1 MISWRYPMATKKRL
15 DLLLVEQGFFENR
28 SKARGA
34 IMAGMILVDGEL
46 VDKAGTQ
53 VKEGAR
59 IELKGEI
66 LPYVS
71 RGGLKLEKALE
82 VFAVDPAGK
91 EAMDIGASTGGFT
104 DCLLQKGA
112 KKVYAIDVGYG
123 QLDWKL
129 RQDARVVVME
139 RTNFRY
145 LTPDQLPV
153 KVPLIVTDVSFI
165 SLRLIIPPALD
176 FLTAE
181 GDIIALIKPQFE
193 AGPERV
199 GKNGI
204 VREKEVHED
213 VLQEMIDFFLD
224 LGLYI
229 KGLDFSPITGA
240 SSGNIEFL
248 IHLSNY
254 GVPADK
260 GQLWY
265 QRIPEI
271 VDKAHHSLEGG

>member
-1 MISWRYPMATKKRL
+1 MATKKTGSITGRA
-15 DLLLVEQGFFENR
+15 GFFENR

-112 KKVYAIDVGYG
+112 K
-123 QLDWKL
+123 
-129 RQDARVVVME
+129 RFM
-139 RTNFRY
+139 
-145 LTPDQLPV
+145 P
-153 KVPLIVTDVSFI
+153 
-165 SLRLIIPPALD
+165 
-176 FLTAE
+176 
-181 GDIIALIKPQFE
+181 
-193 AGPERV
+193 
-199 GKNGI
+199 
-204 VREKEVHED
+204 
-213 VLQEMIDFFLD
+213 
-224 LGLYI
+224 
-229 KGLDFSPITGA
+229 
-240 SSGNIEFL
+240 
-248 IHLSNY
+248 
-254 GVPADK
+254 
-260 GQLWY
+260 
-265 QRIPEI
+265 
-271 VDKAHHSLEGG
+271 

>member
-1 MISWRYPMATKKRL
+1 MSPP
-15 DLLLVEQGFFENR
+15 
-28 SKARGA
+28 
-34 IMAGMILVDGEL
+34 
-46 VDKAGTQ
+46 
-53 VKEGAR
+53 EG
-59 IELKGEI
+59 G
-66 LPYVS
+66 
-71 RGGLKLEKALE
+71 
-82 VFAVDPAGK
+82 
-91 EAMDIGASTGGFT
+91 
-104 DCLLQKGA
+104 Q
-112 KKVYAIDVGYG
+112 KVYAIDVGYG

-271 VDKAHHSLEGG
+271 VDKAHHSLEGDDFIPVIGIILNNQKEDAYPVLEKLTAYLEKKGVHYYIDESADPDNNAEKVLNYELLKDKADYIIIIGGDGTFLHTARYFFGSGYPSWE